1 MRHVGVNPVRFF
13 IFYFILMVFLIMRR
27 MLKYSVGVELGFQ
40 LCKKSNQVFLFMEL
54 QLAERSLWNLWNE
67 LSGMAHFHGGN

>member
-1 MRHVGVNPVRFF
+1 
-13 IFYFILMVFLIMRR
+13 MRR
-27 MLKYSVGVELGFQ
+27 LLKYSVGVELGFQ
-40 LCKKSNQVFLFMEL
+40 LCKKSNQFFLFMEL